1 MLTNR
6 TNKICWHVTAVLV
19 IYNLV
24 APNYN
29 CPWELSYSLLAQ
41 LPKYTLFAP
50 SSPPPPPPFPHT
62 PPKICTTFVF
72 NFSWVLQVVPREI
85 DDNAYAK
92 FLGANKVYYG
102 RCANCESA
110 TIRRLPCSTF
120 LSGFS
125 SQETYHFWES
135 ADGEHLHFVS
145 HEKHTANTSYTF
157 PNKM

>member
-50 SSPPPPPPFPHT
+50 HPPFPT
-62 PPKICTTFVF
+62 PPKKFAQPLYLISLGYYKSSQEKLMTM
-72 NFSWVLQVVPREI
+72 LMQ
-85 DDNAYAK
+85 K

-110 TIRRLPCSTF
+110 SIRRLPCSTF

-125 SQETYHFWES
+125 SQETYHFRES